1 MGDPSPA
8 VTVAAERG
16 MQAAAVRQVVSR
28 TRRRLQ
34 DLADGDERFAPLA
47 ELSLAA

>member
-8 VTVAAERG
+8 ITIAAERG

-28 TRRRLQ
+28 TRRRLH
-34 DLADGDERFAPLA
+34 DLATVDERFAPLA
-47 ELSLAA
+47 ELALAA